1 MPTVI
6 EGTDNYVLIVA
17 HLFLS
22 LLNANGTLQW
32 DEGKH
37 LISYA
42 AGLRLNK
49 KDSLGDPIDAQAAE
63 VECQVGGGGG
73 VLRFFI
79 LA

>member
-1 MPTVI
+1 M
-6 EGTDNYVLIVA
+6 D
-17 HLFLS
+17 F
-22 LLNANGTLQW
+22 
-32 DEGKH
+32 EGKH